1 MKSVVDRIKTLVELR
16 DKGSISKEEFDQ
28 MLELLEQELHRENK
42 DASALN
48 ADRAPQKIER
58 KHKRNKGIILGSIAA
73 VIVLVV
79 LSFFTMVPA
88 FLWDSDGDGFH
99 NYRNDNCPAVSG
111 TCQGCLDSDKD
122 GFVDS
127 EDECPKESSTTCK
140 GCPDRDNDGVAD
152 NADNCVN
159 EPGSPNCSGCPD
171 KDSDGVSDSLDQCP
185 EEKGS
190 ANFHGC
196 SKERMVELE
205 RKKLEQGLAIKAP
218 PSCKATAGEHWIR
231 FVNGHYEFSEFETK
245 GFKDVKSNQ
254 TVQELNAYFELKGT
268 LKPKP
273 IIVKPEQNP
282 KPPKGPVGPK
292 PPKGK
297 GLTPAEQDEL
307 NGLIEIE
314 RTGGLLNT
322 EQIRRKKGLENK
334 KGKQ

>member
-28 MLELLEQELHRENK
+28 MLVLLEQELHRENK

-48 ADRAPQKIER
+48 ADRAPQNIEPSGKR
-58 KHKRNKGIILGSIAA
+58 KTVLFVSVAGMLILF
-73 VIVLVV
+73 VLG
-79 LSFFTMVPA
+79 FFTMVPA

-140 GCPDRDNDGVAD
+140 GCPDSDNDGVAD
-152 NADNCVN
+152 KADSCLN
-159 EPGSPNCSGCPD
+159 ESGSPNCSGCPD
-171 KDSDGVSDSLDQCP
+171 RDSDGVSDSLDQCP

-190 ANFHGC
+190 ENFHGC

-273 IIVKPEQNP
+273 IIVKPEP
-282 KPPKGPVGPK
+282 KPK
-292 PPKGK
+292 PMEK
-297 GLTPAEQDEL
+297 GLTYAEQAEL
-307 NGLIEIE
+307 EKLRWKERNGE
-314 RTGGLLNT
+314 LLSKQ
-322 EQIRRKKGLENK
+322 EQARMKTLEMK
-334 KGKQ
+334 RHRYVE

>member
-1 MKSVVDRIKTLVELR
+1 MKSVVDRIKTLVDLR

-28 MLELLEQELHRENK
+28 MLALLEQELHRENK
-42 DASALN
+42 DASAPN
-48 ADRAPQKIER
+48 TDRAPQNIEPSGKR
-58 KHKRNKGIILGSIAA
+58 KTVLFVSVAGMLILF
-73 VIVLVV
+73 VLG
-79 LSFFTMVPA
+79 FYTMFPA

-111 TCQGCLDSDKD
+111 TCQGCLDSDND

-127 EDECPKESSTTCK
+127 EDECPMESSKTCK

-152 NADNCVN
+152 KADSCLN
-159 EPGSPNCSGCPD
+159 EPGSSRCSGCPD
-171 KDSDGVSDSLDQCP
+171 RDSDGVSDSLDQCP

-273 IIVKPEQNP
+273 IIVKPEP
-282 KPPKGPVGPK
+282 KPK
-292 PPKGK
+292 PMEK
-297 GLTPAEQDEL
+297 GLTHAEQAEL
-307 NGLIEIE
+307 NELRAIE
-314 RTGGLLNT
+314 RTGGLLNP
-322 EQIRRKKGLENK
+322 EQKRRMKMLEMKRRKYVD
-334 KGKQ
+334 